1 MRKLQYIIIATA
13 AVFFSN
19 CDTNDNG
26 FYNSVFLES
35 TNLVSIEVQPNYSV
49 GDNLY
54 VTADFS
60 RYQPEIGQEELVDIY
75 KTTGNAP
82 EFTFS
87 YVIEKQNSS
96 SVWEVVYVNDSQL
109 DIIEGDAQNGAY
121 VYGHCIY
128 DTVSASYKYNV
139 GFPLLS
145 SGQYRLSFG
154 YNSSS
159 SSKVELRSQSAPS
172 KLVLNINSTNAEIN
186 SSGYYSFT
194 VVN

>member
-82 EFTFS
+82 EFTS
-87 YVIEKQNSS
+87 KSKIAV
-96 SVWEVVYVNDSQL
+96 
-109 DIIEGDAQNGAY
+109 
-121 VYGHCIY
+121 
-128 DTVSASYKYNV
+128 
-139 GFPLLS
+139 P
-145 SGQYRLSFG
+145 FG
-154 YNSSS
+154 KWFMSMIAN
-159 SSKVELRSQSAPS
+159 
-172 KLVLNINSTNAEIN
+172 
-186 SSGYYSFT
+186 
-194 VVN
+194 